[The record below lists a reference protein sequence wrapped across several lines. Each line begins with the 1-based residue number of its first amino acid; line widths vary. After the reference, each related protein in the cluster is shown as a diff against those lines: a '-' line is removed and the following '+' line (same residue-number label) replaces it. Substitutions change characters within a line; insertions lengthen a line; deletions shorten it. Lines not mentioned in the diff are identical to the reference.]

1 MIQKPSVRPWL
12 ALVLLPIL
20 VLTGC
25 RPDQMDETSISVDPH
40 PDESPVPSASP
51 TDAPPPATWAPAPT
65 DTPTPVPDSREQPA
79 WTLSME
85 FQYISNGGDARYP
98 FMQITPHND
107 LIYVTNYDYLYAV
120 HAKTGEVA
128 WEYFEDSPW
137 GLTSLD
143 TANDRVYFWLNNQV
157 HAFDGETGIEIWRA
171 DTSHESGFG
180 LLAAS
185 EEFVYFLSGGKTL
198 HALDAATG
206 EAAWQFDVGSE
217 IFDGF
222 CGNFGKLQLDGDLL
236 VFGSQTTFFA
246 VDRLSGELAWQYE
259 IDIPADCLLV
269 EAIGVDSTRVYF
281 SRGTGEMARLYALN
295 RSDGSVIWKY
305 DIETLQEPF
314 TDSLVAYFG
323 KVFYI
328 PSFYNKPGG
337 SLIALDAETGQL
349 EWDYA
354 IDRRDWGGFSITAY
368 EDKIYLGT
376 GQTLLRFDP
385 ATGAADTFYS
395 FFNETGQS
403 EDIGMFWL
411 TISNARL
418 YFGSHGGILY
428 SLNLSLPPAADLRPE
443 PTPTPGISANLILN
457 LEVGKAMMAQAVFSP
472 DNRTLALGYTF
483 SGVDFY
489 DTRSWELIGHI
500 DPQSD
505 GGIEDIDYSPDGS
518 LLAISTS
525 YGENETNYVELWD
538 ANTLTLVRALE
549 SREGWVSAI
558 AFSPDGT
565 MIVSGNETGTYYL
578 WSVSTGYLIEVVNQ
592 THLVSGRHAE
602 SVAFSPDGRHIAL
615 SYWTSASGG
624 VEIWNLE
631 TDAYLDLGTFQ
642 NQMYELAYT
651 PDGQFLAGSTE
662 NTVYVFD
669 AATGERILELNL
681 GGGSLSDVA
690 IAPNGGF
697 LAAEKDEGYE
707 LVQIFDI
714 RSGALVCSFSGHQMD
729 WIRTLE
735 FSPDGSML
743 VTAAG
748 GFGNEME
755 VLIWD
760 PTGCI
765 R

>member
-1 MIQKPSVRPWL
+1 MIQIRNVRLW
-12 ALVLLPIL
+12 LVLMLLPL
-20 VLTGC
+20 LALTGC
-25 RPDQMDETSISVDPH
+25 GPDQIDETPPAVAPQT
-40 PDESPVPSASP
+40 DESPVPMASATGVPP
-51 TDAPPPATWAPAPT
+51 TATRTPAPT
-65 DTPTPVPDSREQPA
+65 DTPNPQRDTSEQPA
-79 WTLSME
+79 WTLPME
-85 FQYISNGGDARYP
+85 FQYISSGGDARYP
-98 FMQITPHND
+98 FMQITQNSE

-120 HAKTGEVA
+120 DAKTGDIA
-128 WEYFEDSPW
+128 WEYFKDSPW

-143 TANDRVYFWLNNQV
+143 TANDLVYFWSDEKV
-157 HAFDGETGIEIWRA
+157 HAFDGQTGVEIWHS

-185 EEFVYFLSGGKTL
+185 DELVYLLSGGETL
-198 HALDAATG
+198 HALDATTG
-206 EAAWQFDVGSE
+206 EPAWQFDVGSN

-236 VFGSQTTFFA
+236 LFGSQTTFFA
-246 VDRLSGELAWQYE
+246 VDRHTGELVWEYE
-259 IDIPADCLLV
+259 IDLPADCLFV
-269 EAIGVDSTRVYF
+269 EAIGGDSAHVYF
-281 SRGTGEMARLYALN
+281 SRGIEEMARVYALS
-295 RSDGSVIWKY
+295 RTDGSVVWTY
-305 DIETLQEPF
+305 DVETLQEPF
-314 TDSLVAYFG
+314 TDSLVADFG

-349 EWDYA
+349 EWDYS
-354 IDRRDWGGFSITAY
+354 IDRRDWGGFSVTTH
-368 EDKIYLGT
+368 EDQIYLGT
-376 GQTLLRFDP
+376 GQTLLRFEP
-385 ATGAADTFYS
+385 ATGAAETYFS
-395 FFNETGQS
+395 FFTGSGQA

-418 YFGSHGGILY
+418 YFGSHAGILY
-428 SLNLSLPPAADLRPE
+428 ALDLSLPPVADLRPE
-443 PTPTPGISANLILN
+443 PTPTPMLSNNLIHN
-457 LEVGKAMMAQAVFSP
+457 LEVSKAMMVGAVFSP
-472 DNRTLALGYTF
+472 DNRTLALGYSF

-489 DTRSWELIGHI
+489 DTLSWELTGHI
-500 DPQSD
+500 DTQAD
-505 GGIEDIDYSPDGS
+505 GGIEDIEYSPDGS

-538 ANTLTLVRALE
+538 ASSLTLVRALE
-549 SREGWVSAI
+549 SREGWVSSI

-565 MIVSGNETGTYYL
+565 MLVSGNETGSYFL
-578 WSVSTGYLIEVVNQ
+578 WNVSTGDLIKVVNQ
-592 THLVSGRHAE
+592 AHLVSGRHAE

-615 SYWTSASGG
+615 GYWTSDSGG
-624 VEIWNLE
+624 VEIWDLE
-631 TDAYLDLGTFQ
+631 TDDFLDLGTFR

-651 PDGQFLAGSTE
+651 TDGQLLAGSTE
-662 NTVYVFD
+662 NTVFVFD
-669 AATGERILELNL
+669 TATGDRVLELNL

-690 IAPNGGF
+690 ISPNGRF
-697 LAAEKDEGYE
+697 LAAEKDEDFE

-714 RSGALVCSFSGHQMD
+714 RSGALVCSFTGHQMD

-748 GFGNEME
+748 GFANEME

-760 PTGCI
+760 PSGCI